1 MFRPPRGETKGAGD
15 QVGIQAKILGDCHE
29 LRKVASLEWF
39 TSREVKLQ
47 DAESPRL
54 GHHPL
59 PIRRGQLLAVVR
71 KVERVGAVRTVK
83 RAGVGQLR
91 QTTSILLEEVQQVI
105 QAAMQKAEEIG
116 QPMNVAVVDNG
127 RDLKAFARMED
138 AWLGSIDIAINKAF
152 SSASFQ
158 MPTGDLTEMTQPGQ
172 PLYGLEAT
180 NNGRVVIFAGGIVLM
195 RGDEIAGAIGVSGGT
210 VDQDQELAEAGVAAF

>member
-1 MFRPPRGETKGAGD
+1 MPGE
-15 QVGIQAKILGDCHE
+15 
-29 LRKVASLEWF
+29 
-39 TSREVKLQ
+39 
-47 DAESPRL
+47 
-54 GHHPL
+54 
-59 PIRRGQLLAVVR
+59 
-71 KVERVGAVRTVK
+71 
-83 RAGVGQLR
+83 
-91 QTTSILLEEVQQVI
+91 TTSISLEEAQQVI
-105 QAAMQKAEEIG
+105 KAAMQKAEEIG

-152 SSASFQ
+152 TSASFQ

-210 VDQDQELAEAGVAAF
+210 VDQDQQVAEAGVAAF